1 MQPNT
6 SAHYDL
12 GFADVRIAYRR
23 HMDAVL
29 IAHKPWA
36 QAKACFAM
44 PVTVSGTVPVGRTRP
59 ALSNRMTSRP
69 DARGSVTAGSQ
80 LSSVPV
86 LKKQQGNS

>member
-29 IAHKPWA
+29 IAHKP
-36 QAKACFAM
+36 
-44 PVTVSGTVPVGRTRP
+44 
-59 ALSNRMTSRP
+59 
-69 DARGSVTAGSQ
+69 
-80 LSSVPV
+80 
-86 LKKQQGNS
+86 